1 MTAFSQKDEA
11 FPVQFMAA
19 NSRIGGIAP
28 LILNLGTRWRLVV
41 NLMLYPREG
50 TPVPSEEVE

>member
-1 MTAFSQKDEA
+1 MKAD
-11 FPVQFMAA
+11 
-19 NSRIGGIAP
+19 SRIGGIVP

-50 TPVPSEEVE
+50 TPIPSEEVE

>member
-1 MTAFSQKDEA
+1 MT
-11 FPVQFMAA
+11 A
-19 NSRIGGIAP
+19 NSRERGIAP

-50 TPVPSEEVE
+50 TLVPSAIPY